1 MRFEGRVFKDGEHWL
16 IEVPAFEAMTQGRT
30 KKEAFAMIKDLL
42 ETMADVPGFKV
53 EIEPGSRDLFEVGAN
68 DTKMLLALLLRRQRE
83 TQGLSLREAAER
95 LRQKSKNAYARYEQ
109 GKTAPSIE
117 KLEELLDAVAPNRR
131 LVWRLAG

>member
-42 ETMADVPGFKV
+42 ETMADAPGFEV
-53 EIEPGSRDLFEVGAN
+53 EIEPGSRDRFEVGAN